1 VADIHSVFENTWY
14 DPFFGRS
21 SFLTGTVGDIL
32 SFHILGQVIVV
43 LNTAKAAK
51 DLLERR
57 GNVYPD
63 RFAVPFIEMW
73 VL

>member
-1 VADIHSVFENTWY
+1 MACIHSVFENTWY

-63 RFAVPFIEMW
+63 RPAVPFIEMW